1 MVFKIDPGRTEAL
14 RAMDQKI
21 REIEAAVLEL
31 KELGQGLPMVEKNA
45 ESIKS
50 FIRALKFGI
59 SDLAGVLER
68 EES

>member
-1 MVFKIDPGRTEAL
+1 MVFKIDPDRTPAL
-14 RAMDQKI
+14 RAMDRKI
-21 REIEAAVLEL
+21 REIEEAVLEL

-45 ESIKS
+45 ESIQS
-50 FIRALKFGI
+50 LVRALKFGV

>member
-1 MVFKIDPGRTEAL
+1 MVFKIDPDRTPAL
-14 RAMDQKI
+14 RAMDRKI
-21 REIEAAVLEL
+21 REIEEGVLEL

-45 ESIKS
+45 ESIQS
-50 FIRALKFGI
+50 FVQALKFGV